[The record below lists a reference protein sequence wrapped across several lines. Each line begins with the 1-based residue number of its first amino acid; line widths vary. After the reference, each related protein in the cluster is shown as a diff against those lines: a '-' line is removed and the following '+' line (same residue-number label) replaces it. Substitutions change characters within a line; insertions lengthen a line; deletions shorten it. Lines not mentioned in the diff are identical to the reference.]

1 MPIFTFVARA
11 ADGLLLVASMDSS
24 LDNHQSMNVYRSQ
37 AKQLLK
43 KLSNE
48 SLAKCS
54 IESPPYVFHYV
65 ILEVGWCIYIYIYI
79 W

>member
-24 LDNHQSMNVYRSQ
+24 LDNHQSMTVCRSQ

-48 SLAKCS
+48 SLSRCS

-65 ILEVGWCIYIYIYI
+65 ILEVG
-79 W
+79 